1 MAFNPLDP
9 KTLEQKLKK
18 VKEEVSKIVSLRELT
33 SGEYIKIVLDLLA
46 KESLIDDS
54 YEAFEFGIHV
64 LANLSTKLGLKRFQG
79 FSSDYLYCKGVKLS
93 KETKEDIKKY
103 ADVKKS
109 IEAYLK
115 INVKDKIY
123 ESEFYKLIEDYLAA
137 NFPEISEFRR
147 KELAALYAI
156 SLEKK
161 FRVEPDPKKIG
172 GYDAKTLE
180 KVLEKL

>member
-1 MAFNPLDP
+1 MVPEPLDP

-33 SGEYIKIVLDLLA
+33 SGEYIKIVCDLLA
-46 KESLIDDS
+46 KENLIDDS
-54 YEAFEFGIHV
+54 NKISEFTIHV
-64 LANLSTKLGLKRFQG
+64 LSNLATKLGLKRFQG
-79 FSSDYLYCKGVKLS
+79 FSSDYMYCKGVKLS
-93 KETKEDIKKY
+93 EETKEDIKKY

-172 GYDAKTLE
+172 AYDAKTLE
-180 KVLEKL
+180 EVLDRL